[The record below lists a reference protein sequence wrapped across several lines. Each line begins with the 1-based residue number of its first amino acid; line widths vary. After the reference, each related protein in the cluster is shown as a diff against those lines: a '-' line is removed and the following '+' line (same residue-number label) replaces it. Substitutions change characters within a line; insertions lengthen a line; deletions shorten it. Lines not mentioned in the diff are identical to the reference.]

1 MKNFLFLFL
10 VFLLPNTAFAE
21 IVFDQN
27 IPKEFHGV
35 WSSNC
40 TNDNFE
46 SNTYIIFDY
55 GTLYLSES
63 DSPYNQLDVGKV
75 GNFSDFII
83 AEDKIYDETYYFYKI
98 ENNSLIEKTSP
109 DDWDKINKQ
118 FLKNEGSVYNKCEEV
133 RYLTNDNFKTI
144 IDFSS
149 SSVPVYCSGNDIN
162 SKKCVR
168 NLFDYI
174 DITDDRKLSS
184 AELTRSL
191 KTLALYAFFL
201 LNEQEL
207 GRDFIDIP
215 NMFAFALAPS
225 VSEIILKNYDFDNS
239 ATIEI
244 DEFQHDLIKP
254 DLLKGFKNSNEIYS
268 IQDIFNLFQSNL

>member
-1 MKNFLFLFL
+1 MKNFLFIFLF
-10 VFLLPNTAFAE
+10 FLLSNAAIAE
-21 IVFDQN
+21 IVFDQT

-40 TNDNFE
+40 TNDNYE
-46 SNTYIIFDY
+46 SSTYIIFDY

-75 GNFSDFII
+75 GNFSGFII

-109 DDWDKINKQ
+109 DDWDKINNQ
-118 FLKNEGSVYNKCEEV
+118 FLNNEGTVYNKCEEV

-144 IDFSS
+144 IDFAS
-149 SSVPVYCSGNDIN
+149 SSVPIYCSGNDIN

-174 DITDDRKLSS
+174 DITDDKKLSS

-207 GRDFIDIP
+207 GRDFIDVP

-225 VSEIILKNYDFDNS
+225 ISEIILKNYDFDNS
-239 ATIEI
+239 DTIEI

-254 DLLKGFKNSNEIYS
+254 DLLKGFKNSSEIYS